1 MPTYAERFTVRP
13 HETGRD
19 GNLRLQ
25 CLCNYLEDAASA
37 HAEKLGV
44 GLDRLIAED
53 LTWALSRMRI
63 NILRRPRAGETL
75 RVLTWPVNI
84 ERSLFRRDFLVF
96 DRAREV
102 IGTALTQWVV
112 INLKTRRLAHFPVS
126 VSALEQKR
134 PRCADKGGDIRI
146 PALGEEAEPGP
157 SFPVRL
163 ADIDRNL
170 HVNNGRFVDFILE
183 SAAGLFPDEAVPE
196 AFLTRLETI
205 FRAEGLRGDTIRG
218 KFRREDPAKD
228 PEAAIVMDG
237 FSLVHSL
244 RRESDGKELARART
258 VFDRAQLPVDGK
270 Y

>member
-1 MPTYAERFTVRP
+1 MPTHAERFTVRP

-19 GNLRLQ
+19 GKLRLQ
-25 CLCNYLEDAASA
+25 CLCNYLEDAAGA

-63 NILRRPRAGETL
+63 NILRRPPAGETL

-84 ERSLFRRDFLVF
+84 ERSLFRRDFLVI

-102 IGTALTQWVV
+102 IGTALTQWAV
-112 INLKTRRLAHFPVS
+112 ISFKTRRLARFPVS
-126 VSALEQKR
+126 ISALEQKR
-134 PRCADKGGDIRI
+134 PRFADKDGDIRI
-146 PALGEEAEPGP
+146 PAVGEEAESGP

-183 SAAGLFPDEAVPE
+183 SAAGLFPDAVVPE
-196 AFLTRLETI
+196 AFLRRLEMV
-205 FRAEGLRGDTIRG
+205 FRAEGLRGDTISG
-218 KFRREDPAKD
+218 KFRREDPAKNQ
-228 PEAAIVMDG
+228 EAALTKGEV
-237 FSLVHSL
+237 SLVHSL
-244 RRESDGKELARART
+244 RRQSDGRELARART
-258 VFDRAQLPVDGK
+258 VFDPENLL
-270 Y
+270 